1 MARAAR
7 EAREAMNDND
17 STRRFEEILERV
29 QKPVR
34 YIGGEWNSVVK
45 DPRSVSVRVA
55 LAFPDVYEIGMSH
68 LGYRILYGVLNGR
81 EGIAAERVFS
91 PWPDLAAE
99 LRRARLPLASL
110 ETGTPLSAFDV
121 VGFSLQYE
129 MTFTNVL
136 AMLDLGGIPLRSRD
150 RRRGDPLVIAGGPV
164 VFNVEPLADFLDAVL
179 LGDAEDMLPE
189 TLEAWRRCR
198 EGGAGR
204 DEALRELARIP
215 GVYVPSLYATEDDP
229 ATGFRLAVPTDG
241 APWPVRRR
249 LILDID
255 KHPFPADIVV
265 PFGEI
270 VHDRISVEI
279 MRGCPVG
286 CRFCQAGYI
295 YRPTREREPAAV
307 QRTVEESVRATGYDE
322 FSLSSLNTGE
332 FGAIEPMLTRMM
344 DHFEPQKVAVSL
356 GSLHATTLTAELATQ
371 IKRVRKTGFTI
382 APEGGTQRIR
392 DVINKNLTEE
402 DVLNAVRHA
411 WEAGWED
418 MKLYFMIGQPTE
430 TDDDVRG
437 IVDLS
442 RKIVDEGRR
451 IRGKRVDAALSASSF
466 CPKPWTP
473 FQWLGMDRVEN
484 LYRKQDLIR
493 SLVPR
498 NIRFKYHHVETS
510 FMESVFSRG
519 DRRLGGVLERAWR
532 KGCEFDGWTELYRH
546 DLWMEAFAEEKIDPE
561 AYAYREIDPRDRLP
575 WDVTDALVNAG
586 WLATELRRAIKK
598 EAGHTLTICG
608 PSDCHG
614 CAPFAKDCVSGIVA
628 GTTGRPM
635 PEAPPPAPAPEPPPA
650 ARYRARF
657 AKEGRLRFLS
667 HLDLVRAVVRTFR
680 RAGIPLAY
688 SQGYHPK
695 PKIAFGPALPV
706 GVASG
711 DEYVDFET
719 RESVEPE
726 DFLRRMNASG
736 PAGLRFL
743 AVRKTAAQEAA
754 LQQAVTLARWAVSL
768 SEAQTET
775 LVGRFE
781 TARASGPLPVERE
794 RNGKRETVQ
803 VDLAGIDLQPA
814 GPAEAVLTMGL
825 AGGGVRPAE
834 LVRALLPGSGA
845 VRVRREALLIEREGR
860 RLSPLAAP

>member
-1 MARAAR
+1 MNGNGAAR
-7 EAREAMNDND
+7 RLED
-17 STRRFEEILERV
+17 ILERV

-45 DPRSVSVRVA
+45 DPREVSVRVA
-55 LAFPDVYEIGMSH
+55 LAFPDLYEIGMSH
-68 LGYRILYGVLNGR
+68 LGYRILYGLLNAR
-81 EGIAAERVFS
+81 EGVAAERVFC
-91 PWPDLAAE
+91 PWPDFASE
-99 LRRARLPLASL
+99 LRRARLPLSSL
-110 ETGTPLSAFDV
+110 ESDTPLHEFDV

-136 AMLDLGGIPLRSRD
+136 TMLDLGGIPLRARD
-150 RRRGDPLVIAGGPV
+150 RREGDPLVIAGGPV
-164 VFNVEPLADFLDAVL
+164 VFNSEPIADFLDAVL
-179 LGDAEDMLPE
+179 LGDAEEMLPE
-189 TLEAWRRCR
+189 TLQRWRQL
-198 EGGAGR
+198 R
-204 DEALRELARIP
+204 DARTPRVEALRELARVP
-215 GVYVPSLYATEDDP
+215 GVYVPSLYRTEEDP
-229 ATGFRLAVPTDG
+229 ATGFLLAVQTEG

-249 LILDID
+249 LIEDID
-255 KHPFPADIVV
+255 RHPFPADIVV

-270 VHDRISVEI
+270 VHDRISIEI

-295 YRPTREREPAAV
+295 YRPTREREPGAI
-307 QRTVEESVRATGYDE
+307 QRTVEASVKSTGYDE

-356 GSLHATTLTAELATQ
+356 GSLHATTLTAELARQ
-371 IKRVRKTGFTI
+371 VKRVRKTGFTI

-402 DVLNAVRHA
+402 DVLNAARHA
-411 WEAGWED
+411 WEAGWEV

-430 TDDDVRG
+430 NDDDVRG

-442 RKIVDEGRR
+442 RKIVDVGRR

-484 LYRKQDLIR
+484 LHRKQDLIR

-498 NIRFKYHHVETS
+498 NIRFKYHDVETS
-510 FMESVFSRG
+510 FIEAAFSRG
-519 DRRLGGVLERAWR
+519 DRRLSGVLERAWR

-546 DLWMEAFAEEKIDPE
+546 KLWIESFREEGIDP
-561 AYAYREIDPRDRLP
+561 ASYAYREIDPRDRLP
-575 WDVTDALVNAG
+575 WDVTDALVNKA
-586 WLATELRRAIKK
+586 WLATDLRRALKN

-608 PSDCHG
+608 PADCHG
-614 CAPFAKDCVSGIVA
+614 CAPFAKDCVSGVVA
-628 GTTGRPM
+628 ATTGRPM
-635 PEAPPPAPAPEPPPA
+635 PEGPAPEPRPEPPPA

-680 RAGIPLAY
+680 RADVPLAY
-688 SQGYHPK
+688 SQGYSPK

-706 GVASG
+706 GVSSR

-719 RESVEPE
+719 RETIEAE
-726 DFLRRMNASG
+726 NFLGRMNISG
-736 PAGLRFL
+736 PKGLRFL
-743 AVRKTAAQEAA
+743 AVRRLEPREEA
-754 LQQAVTLARWAVSL
+754 LQQSINLARYAVFVEGTDAATL
-768 SEAQTET
+768 YDRLEAARTR
-775 LVGRFE
+775 GRF
-781 TARASGPLPVERE
+781 PVERE
-794 RNGKRETVQ
+794 RNGKRETIE
-803 VDLAGIDLQPA
+803 VDLSGIELAPSDGEESL
-814 GPAEAVLTMGL
+814 LTMGL
-825 AGGGVRPAE
+825 GGGSSIRPAE
-834 LVRALLPGSGA
+834 LVRALLGRTAP
-845 VRVRREALLIEREGR
+845 VRVRREELLIEREGR
-860 RLSPLAAP
+860 RLSPIAAP